1 MPKWTEEQLLAI
13 NSEGENIIVS
23 AGAGSG
29 KTAVLTNR
37 VIRKLKE
44 GININELLIL
54 TFTKAAAHEMKER
67 IRREIKKDD
76 SLKKQLD
83 LIDSAFITTFDSY
96 ALSIVK
102 KYHYLLNVSPDISIA
117 DSSFINI
124 EKEKII
130 NNIFN
135 NLYETNNSLFLKLID
150 NLCIKDDSDIKQYI
164 LGIDEKLNLKID
176 KREYIINYF
185 DNYFSDKKINDD
197 ILKYVSLIKQK
208 IDELKQIMYELETL
222 CDSSYYASLE
232 DTIKPLLT
240 SETYIEIKKNI
251 DLKLPILPR
260 NSAEEIKGKKQE
272 LSDLIKEIKQLC
284 EYEDEND
291 IKDKILL
298 TKDYITIILEIID
311 KLQIEIDKVKYKNN
325 LFEFNDIVKMSIN
338 VIKGNK
344 NVKQELK
351 QSLNEIM
358 IDEYQ
363 DTNDLQEYFISLIE
377 SNNVYMVGDIKQS
390 IYRFRNANP
399 RIFKNKYN
407 RYSKKDNGIKIDLN
421 KNFRSRKEVLDNINL
436 LFCKLM
442 DTNLGGADYKESH
455 QMVFGNSLYEY
466 DKKKQNYNLEILYY
480 DYDNNSKYYKEEIE
494 FFKVCYDIKS
504 KIDNDYQIFDN
515 KTNSYRKALYS
526 DFVILMDRASSFSLA
541 KKIFE
546 YMKIP
551 LTIYKDDTITD
562 SYDLIVIK
570 NIISLIIKDS
580 KKDYDE
586 EYKYLF
592 MSLARSFIFEYS
604 DELIFRTIK
613 NNEIKEDLIIK
624 KIKNIGNNIDNL
636 SLTSILDKIIK
647 EFDFYE
653 NLIKLGNINE
663 SLVRLEYLNDLAKS
677 LQNIGY
683 TIYDFGDYL
692 KEVCDKGYEIKI
704 SADKSIDNNSVKI
717 MTIHKSKG
725 LEFPICYYLGL
736 YKSFNL
742 REIKEKFVYS
752 ENYGIVAPYF
762 QNGIGKNI
770 YLELLKNEY
779 INEEISEKIRV
790 FYVALTRAKEQMIMI
805 IPSSKKISKPFLPEM
820 KYKYRRFSDFI
831 HSLNE
836 YLTPF
841 ISHFDLQY
849 PLITKEYN
857 LVKYENYKDNL
868 KERSDTITFK
878 QINIPLNE
886 IKQTKFSKSINE
898 IISKNVQHNI
908 DLGKRF
914 HEILEYIDLKKPDL
928 DSINDSFLRQKVKS
942 FLNNSFL
949 KKIKGAKIYKESEFK
964 YCENN
969 HEYHGVIDLIIEY
982 DHYIDIIDFKLKNIF
997 DENYQNQLYGYQRYI
1012 YKMKQKTV
1020 NIYLYS
1026 ILDERFIKIESKEK
1040 NICYN

>member
-13 NSEGENIIVS
+13 NTEGSNIIVS

-44 GININELLIL
+44 GVNIDELLIL

-67 IRREIKKDD
+67 IRREIKNNN
-76 SLKKQLD
+76 SLKSQLD
-83 LIDSAFITTFDSY
+83 LIDSAYITTFDSY

-124 EKEKII
+124 EKENII

-135 NLYETNNSLFLKLID
+135 NLYEANNPLFLKMID
-150 NLCIKDDSDIKQYI
+150 DLCIKDDSDIKQYI
-164 LGIDEKLNLKID
+164 LDIDNKLNLKID
-176 KREYIINYF
+176 KNDYIINYI
-185 DNYFSDKKINDD
+185 DTYFSDKKINDD
-197 ILKYVSLIKQK
+197 ILKYVGLIKQK
-208 IDELKQIMYELETL
+208 IDEIKRIMYELEII
-222 CDSSYYASLE
+222 CDGSYYTSL
-232 DTIKPLLT
+232 DDIVKPLLN
-240 SETYIEIKKNI
+240 SKTYSEIKNSI
-251 DLKLPILPR
+251 DLKLPVLPR
-260 NSAEEIKGKKQE
+260 NSEEEIKDKKQE

-284 EYEDEND
+284 EYEDESD
-291 IKDKILL
+291 IKNKILL
-298 TKDYITIILEIID
+298 TKDYITIILEIIN

-338 VIKGNK
+338 VIECNE

-377 SNNVYMVGDIKQS
+377 NNNVYMVGDIKQS

-399 RIFKNKYN
+399 EIFKNKYN
-407 RYSKKDNGIKIDLN
+407 KYSKNDNGIKIDLN

-442 DTNLGGADYKESH
+442 DPNLGGADYKGSH
-455 QMVFGNSLYEY
+455 QMIFGNNLYEC
-466 DKKKQNYNLEILYY
+466 DKKNQNYNLEILYY
-480 DYDNNSKYYKEEIE
+480 DYDKDSKYYKEEIE
-494 FFKVCYDIKS
+494 FFKVCYDIKN

-515 KTNSYRKALYS
+515 KTNTYRKALYS

-570 NIISLIIKDS
+570 NIVSLIIKNL
-580 KKDYDE
+580 KKEYDG

-604 DELIFRTIK
+604 DELIFKIIK
-613 NNEIKEDLIIK
+613 NDRLKEDIIIK
-624 KIKNIGNNIDNL
+624 KIDNIVNNIENL

-663 SLVRLEYLNDLAKS
+663 SLIRLEYLNDLAKS
-677 LQNIGY
+677 LESIGY
-683 TIYDFGDYL
+683 TIYDFSDYL

-704 SADKSIDNNSVKI
+704 SADKNNNGNSVKI

-725 LEFPICYYLGL
+725 LEFSICYFLGL
-736 YKSFNL
+736 DKGFNL

-762 QNGIGKNI
+762 KNGTGKNI
-770 YLELLKNEY
+770 YLELLKNDY

-805 IPSSKKISKPFLPEM
+805 MPTNKKANTPFFPEM
-820 KYKYRRFSDFI
+820 KYRYRRFSDFI
-831 HSLNE
+831 NSLNE
-836 YLTPF
+836 YLIPF
-841 ISHFDLQY
+841 ISTFNLEY
-849 PLITKEYN
+849 PFITKEYN
-857 LVKYENYKDNL
+857 LIKYENYKDNL
-868 KERSDTITFK
+868 KEVNEKISLEKLDIS
-878 QINIPLNE
+878 LNE
-886 IKQTKFSKSINE
+886 IKQTKFSKNINE
-898 IISKNVQHNI
+898 IIDKNVQTNI

-914 HEILEYIDLKKPDL
+914 HEILEYIDFNNPNL
-928 DSINDSFLRQKVKS
+928 DSINDNFLKQKVKN

-949 KKIKGAKIYKESEFK
+949 KNIKSAKIYKESEFK
-964 YCENN
+964 YSENN
-969 HEYHGVIDLIIEY
+969 NEYHGVIDLIIEY
-982 DHYIDIIDFKLKNIF
+982 DRCIDIIDFKLKNIF
-997 DENYQNQLYGYQRYI
+997 DENYQKQLSGYQRYI
-1012 YKMKQKTV
+1012 YKIKQKPV

-1026 ILDERFIKIESKEK
+1026 ILDERFIKLLSKEE
-1040 NICYN
+1040 ILCYN